1 MIRYNKEE
9 GNMINFSI
17 FVFILYAVQYSAR
30 SIVFGGNT
38 RRERRAKRRRK
49 ARVSYAKRKPVK
61 RTVIYGTKKARR
73 QKLRA
78 YVIYGS
84 CATIA

>member
-17 FVFILYAVQYSAR
+17 FVVILYAVQYSAR

-49 ARVSYAKRKPVK
+49 AKIIVISRKRAV
-61 RTVIYGTKKARR
+61 RSN
-73 QKLRA
+73 LRA
-78 YVIYGS
+78 
-84 CATIA
+84 A

>member
-1 MIRYNKEE
+1 
-9 GNMINFSI
+9 MINFSI

-38 RRERRAKRRRK
+38 RRERRARRRRK

-61 RTVIYGTKKARR
+61 RTVIYSTR
-73 QKLRA
+73 QKTPRLCI
-78 YVIYGS
+78 IYGS